1 MSLLAPLF
9 LLGGLAIA
17 LPIWLHRLKTQ
28 SSTRQPFSSAMLLE
42 TTEEQVH
49 VQKQL
54 KYWLLLAFRMAV
66 LLLLAFAFAKPFIER
81 PPTEAL
87 SDTGTGST
95 LVVLDA
101 SASMGRSGV
110 FDQAIDLAESALAD
124 AANGAVLQVLVAGS
138 RVRELRPPSTDA
150 GTHTSALAGLEPEAG
165 RMDFGQIMAAAEAVA
180 ERLPAPVE
188 LHFISDFQSSA
199 MPAQF
204 AEVIPANVARLI
216 PTVAGTGMPVNW
228 SISQLRETAEGVE
241 VSVQN
246 TGLPERVADVEL
258 RVNDELV
265 GVRTVGGQG
274 LYTVQ
279 FEAVDLQPGDNRV
292 EVRLDTDDDLAGDN
306 VAFLVVRNDPPQP
319 VPVITRNPQSLAVT
333 YLSAAL
339 EATPNAGFTSQ
350 PLVPGDFD
358 TRVLS
363 RSSWLIVD
371 DLGTLD
377 SVNADALGD
386 YVEDGGHVLAF
397 LGNGSTGMD
406 RLPVSGRALAAAD
419 LGSGVSA
426 FRRIGSVDDQHPAL
440 QNTEG
445 WHRVRVSR
453 SVGVDLDGDVSVLM
467 RLDSGAPF
475 LIEERL
481 GDGRLLALLSAIDNQ
496 WSDLPVHPVFVSFV
510 IEAADYLSGRTDAF
524 GTYAAGEL
532 LSLAAAGAGQV
543 VDPDGENLL
552 SLAGTRDARTI
563 RLEKAGIYAVYTAEG
578 ESLIAVNVDPR
589 ESALAPIQP
598 DVLERWREATFT
610 SSSGQDAA
618 LAAEAEPLKL
628 WPWVLLLL
636 AIVVIAESAL
646 GNVHIATRMRTA
658 G

>member
-9 LLGGLAIA
+9 LLGALAVA
-17 LPIWLHRLKTQ
+17 LPLWLHRLQTQ
-28 SSTRQPFSSAMLLE
+28 SSNRQPFSSAMLLE

-54 KYWLLLAFRMAV
+54 KYWLLLAFRIAV

-81 PPTEAL
+81 PPTELAA
-87 SDTGTGST
+87 DTGAGST

-110 FDQAIDLAESALAD
+110 FGQALDLAESALED
-124 AANGAVLQVLVAGS
+124 APNGAVLQVLVAGS
-138 RVRELRPPSTDA
+138 RVRELRPPSADTA
-150 GTHTSALAGLEPEAG
+150 THVNALSGLEPEAG
-165 RMDFGQIMAAAEAVA
+165 RMDFGQIMAAAESVA
-180 ERLPAPVE
+180 ERLPAPVQ
-188 LHFISDFQSSA
+188 LHFVSDFQASA

-204 AEVIPANVARLI
+204 ADVIPANVASLM
-216 PTVAGTGMPVNW
+216 PAVAGTGMPVNW
-228 SISQLRETAEGVE
+228 AISQLRETADGVE
-241 VSVQN
+241 VSVVN
-246 TGLPERVADVEL
+246 LGLPERVADVEL

-274 LYTVQ
+274 QYSVQ
-279 FEAVDLQPGDNRV
+279 FEALDFQPGDNRV
-292 EVRLDTDDDLAGDN
+292 EVRLTTDDDLAADN
-306 VAFLVVRNDPPQP
+306 TAFLIVRNEPPQP
-319 VPVITRNPQSLAVT
+319 VPVITRNPQSLAMT

-339 EATPNAGFTSQ
+339 EANPSAGFTSQ

-358 TRVLS
+358 PRILS
-363 RSSWLIVD
+363 RTSWAIID
-371 DLGTLD
+371 DLGTVD
-377 SVNADALGD
+377 AVTADALED
-386 YVEDGGHVLAF
+386 YVANGGNLLAF
-397 LGNGSTGMD
+397 LGDSSAGLE
-406 RLPVSGRALAAAD
+406 RLPVSDRALTPAD
-419 LGSGVSA
+419 LGSGLSA

-453 SVGVDLDGDVSVLM
+453 SVGVELDDDAAVLL

-481 GDGRLLALLSAIDNQ
+481 GDGRVLSLLSAIDNQ

-510 IEAADYLSGRTDAF
+510 IEAADYLSGRVDAF

-552 SLAGTRDARTI
+552 SLAATRDARTI
-563 RLEKAGIYAVYTAEG
+563 RLEKAGIYAVYTGEG
-578 ESLIAVNVDPR
+578 ESLIAANVDSR
-589 ESALAPIQP
+589 ESALAPVGPEIL
-598 DVLERWREATFT
+598 DRWREATFT
-610 SSSGQDAA
+610 STDDSDVA
-618 LAAEAEPLKL
+618 LEAEAEPFEL
-628 WPWVLLLL
+628 WPRLLLLL

-646 GNVHIATRMRTA
+646 GNVHIATRMRA
-658 G
+658 A

>member
-9 LLGGLAIA
+9 LLGALAVA

-54 KYWLLLAFRMAV
+54 KYFLLLAFRIAV

-81 PPTEAL
+81 PPTAAVT
-87 SDTGTGST
+87 DTGAGST
-95 LVVLDA
+95 LVVLDV

-110 FDQAIDLAESALAD
+110 FDQAIDLAESALED
-124 AANGAVLQVLVAGS
+124 APNGAVMQVLVAGS

-150 GTHTSALAGLEPEAG
+150 STHVNALASLEPEAG
-165 RMDFGQIMAAAEAVA
+165 RMDFGQIMAAAETVA
-180 ERLPAPVE
+180 GRLPEPVE
-188 LHFISDFQSSA
+188 LHFVSDYQASA

-204 AEVIPANVARLI
+204 AEVIPANVASLV
-216 PTVAGTGMPVNW
+216 PAVAGTGTPVNW
-228 SISQLRETAEGVE
+228 SVDQLRETADGVE
-241 VSVQN
+241 VSVTN
-246 TGLPERVADVEL
+246 TGLSERVADVEL

-274 LYTVQ
+274 RYSVQ
-279 FEAVDLQPGDNRV
+279 FEAIDFQPGDNRV
-292 EVRLDTDDDLAGDN
+292 EVRLDTDDDLAADN
-306 VAFLVVRNDPPQP
+306 TAFLIVRNDPPQP

-339 EATPNAGFTSQ
+339 EAMPTAGFTSL
-350 PLVPGDFD
+350 PLIPGDFD
-358 TRVLS
+358 PRVLS
-363 RSSWLIVD
+363 RSSWVIVD

-377 SVNADALGD
+377 SVAADALQD
-386 YVEDGGHVLAF
+386 YVDNGGHVLAF
-397 LGNGSTGMD
+397 LGDGSAGLD
-406 RLPVSGRALAAAD
+406 RLPVSGRTLTPAD
-419 LGSGVSA
+419 LGSGTSA
-426 FRRIGSVDDQHPAL
+426 FRRINSVDDQHPAL

-453 SVGVDLDGDVSVLM
+453 SVGVQLDNDAAVLM
-467 RLDSGAPF
+467 RLDSGAP
-475 LIEERL
+475 LVIEERL
-481 GDGRLLALLSAIDNQ
+481 GDGRLLTFLSAIDNQ

-510 IEAADYLSGRTDAF
+510 IEAADYLSGRIDEF
-524 GTYAAGEL
+524 GTFAAGES

-552 SLAGTRDARTI
+552 SLAATRDARTI
-563 RLEKAGIYAVYTAEG
+563 RLEKAGIYAVYTADD
-578 ESLIAVNVDPR
+578 ESLIAANVDPR
-589 ESALAPIQP
+589 ESELAPIGP
-598 DVLERWREATFT
+598 EIIERWREATFT
-610 SSSGQDAA
+610 GSNGTEASADA
-618 LAAEAEPLKL
+618 ESEPLEL
-628 WPWVLLLL
+628 WPWLLLLL

-646 GNVHIATRMRTA
+646 GNVHIATRMRA
-658 G
+658 A